1 MKSGVISVVKN
12 QGVTYK
18 EAGVDVDAGNRAVTL
33 MKESVRSTFR
43 SGVMTDIGGFG
54 GLFALGKYNE
64 PVLVS
69 GTDGVGT
76 KLKVAFMLNKHDTV
90 GIDLV
95 AMSVNDIL
103 VCGAEPLFFLDYIG
117 VAKVVPEQVA
127 EIVSGVAAGCR
138 QAGCALIGGETAE
151 LPSLYS
157 PGEYDLAGFAVGV
170 VEKQDIIDG
179 SSIKPGD
186 VLVGLPSSGLHS
198 NGYSLIR
205 KLIFEL
211 NDLSTVHVPAEL
223 GVTVGEELL
232 RPTRIYI
239 KSVLPLVKENLIK
252 GMVHVTGGGFIENI
266 PRVLPEGLGVSI
278 KLGSW
283 PVLPVFSWLQQLG
296 GVELNEMFRTFN
308 MGIGFVLVVS
318 PEQADLVVER
328 LEANGEKGYII
339 GQVEAGAGVRFE

>member
-1 MKSGVISVVKN
+1 MVNK

-18 EAGVDVDAGNRAVTL
+18 EAGVDVEAGYRAVTL

-43 SGVMTDIGGFG
+43 PGVMTDIGGFG
-54 GLFALGKYNE
+54 GLFALGKYQE

-76 KLKVAFMLNKHDTV
+76 KLKVAFMLNRHDTV

-117 VAKVVPEQVA
+117 AAKVVPEQVA
-127 EIVSGVAAGCR
+127 EIVSGVAEGCR

-151 LPSLYS
+151 LPGLYS

-170 VEKQDIIDG
+170 VEKQNILDG
-179 SSIKPGD
+179 SNIKPGD
-186 VLVGLPSSGLHS
+186 VLVGLPSNGLHS

-205 KLIFEL
+205 KLVFEL
-211 NDLSTVHVPAEL
+211 NDLSTVHVPVEL

-232 RPTRIYI
+232 RPTRIYV
-239 KSVLPLVKENLIK
+239 KSVLPLVKDALIK
-252 GMVHVTGGGFIENI
+252 GMVHVTGGGFIENL
-266 PRVLPEGLGVSI
+266 PRVLPDGLGVSI
-278 KLGSW
+278 SLGSW
-283 PVLPVFSWLQQLG
+283 PILPVFSWLQQLG
-296 GVELNEMFRTFN
+296 GVELSEMFGTFN

-318 PEQADLVVER
+318 AEQAELVVER
-328 LEANGEKGYII
+328 LATAGEKAYII
-339 GQVEAGAGVRFE
+339 GQVKAGAGVRFE

>member
-1 MKSGVISVVKN
+1 VISVVNK

-18 EAGVDVDAGNRAVTL
+18 EAGVDVDAGNRAVSL
-33 MKESVRSTFR
+33 IKESVRSTFR
-43 SGVMTDIGGFG
+43 PGVMTDIGGFG
-54 GLFALGKYNE
+54 GLFALGKYQE

-76 KLKVAFMLNKHDTV
+76 KLKIAFMLNRHDTV

-117 VAKVVPEQVA
+117 VAKLVPEQVA
-127 EIVSGVAAGCR
+127 DIVSGVATGCR

-170 VEKQDIIDG
+170 VEKQNVIDG
-179 SSIKPGD
+179 SNIKPGD

-211 NDLSTVHVPAEL
+211 NDLSTVHVPVEL

-232 RPTRIYI
+232 RPTRIYV
-239 KSVLPLVKENLIK
+239 KAVLPLVKEALIK

-283 PVLPVFSWLQQLG
+283 PILPVFSWLQQLG
-296 GVELNEMFRTFN
+296 GVEICEMFRTFN

-318 PEQADLVVER
+318 SEQADLVVDR
-328 LEANGEKGYII
+328 LASSGEKAYII